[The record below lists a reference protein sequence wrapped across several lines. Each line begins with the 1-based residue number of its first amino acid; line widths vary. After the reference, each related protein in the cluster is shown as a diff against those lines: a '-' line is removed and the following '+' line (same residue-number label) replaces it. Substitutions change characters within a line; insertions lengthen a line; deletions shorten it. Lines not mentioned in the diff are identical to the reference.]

1 MNDSRSYRADSYA
14 ARTPSPR
21 HSRQTLLL
29 TLLVGGSVSLSSVGC
44 ASRSMSLASMNPFKA
59 NTAETVTTATETPGK
74 LASTT
79 SKVAEGTVT
88 ATKNVFQRASSRVTG
103 LFAGDKETSE
113 QDDPLSLDNSP
124 EKLEPDVF
132 VANGQLWESTGNLTK
147 AMESYQKAL
156 ATSPNHAPALT
167 SIARLHFREANY
179 PKAAE
184 FFQKSIAQTPTDA
197 ALFNDLGLTLSKLG
211 QHDMA
216 AQTLQRALQ
225 IAPGTSRYANNLA
238 SVYFESNKADEALKV
253 LQANNKPAV
262 AHFNMAFL
270 HYKKGQIAQAQ
281 TQLNQSL
288 AHEKDAASDPATKR
302 AINRSREMLTQ
313 ISPGSAMPGSAM
325 PGLPTGPAAGPA
337 ATIAAA
343 PAHRANQSPQVL
355 GQQVIGSMTPQPKQP
370 GTQPTAPGST
380 SPVSYQD
387 PRSYMNTQV
396 PTGFTPPSISIPSF
410 GQNQSGVP
418 GGVPSTPP
426 STLATPPVTPAA
438 TTALTQPA
446 ATSTST
452 TQPTPTPPTPTPPA
466 PTPPSTSGFTLPG
479 GFQLPASQ

>member
-1 MNDSRSYRADSYA
+1 MNDSRSHQTDSRVEQIA
-14 ARTPSPR
+14 SRR
-21 HSRQTLLL
+21 HLRRRLLL
-29 TLLVGGSVSLSSVGC
+29 TVLVSGSVSFSSVGC
-44 ASRSMSLASMNPFKA
+44 ATRSMSLASMNPFKA
-59 NTAETVTTATETPGK
+59 KTGEVVTTVDETPGK

-79 SKVAEGTVT
+79 GKVAAGTVT
-88 ATKNVFQRASSRVTG
+88 ATKNVFRKASSRVTG
-103 LFAGDKETSE
+103 LFAGDKQTLE
-113 QDDPLSLDNSP
+113 QDDPLALDSSP

-156 ATSPNHAPALT
+156 ATVPDHEPALT
-167 SIARLHFREANY
+167 SIARLHFRESNY

-184 FFQKSIAQTPTDA
+184 FFQKSIAQNSNDA

-238 SVYFESNKADEALKV
+238 SVYFESNQTDEALKV

-270 HYKKGQIAQAQ
+270 HFKKGQVAQAQ
-281 TQLNQSL
+281 AQLNQSL
-288 AHEKDAASDPATKR
+288 AYENESVSDPATKR
-302 AINRSREMLTQ
+302 AISRSREMLAQ
-313 ISPGSAMPGSAM
+313 ISPGSALPGSSV
-325 PGLPTGPAAGPA
+325 PGVTAPASPTGPVGPAAGPT

-370 GTQPTAPGST
+370 DAQPTVPGST

-387 PRSYMNTQV
+387 PRSYMNPQV
-396 PTGFTPPSISIPSF
+396 PAGYTPPSISIPSL
-410 GQNQSGVP
+410 GQNQ
-418 GGVPSTPP
+418 T
-426 STLATPPVTPAA
+426 ATPASGTKQPASVSETPVATQPTAPAA
-438 TTALTQPA
+438 KQPA
-446 ATSTST
+446 AS
-452 TQPTPTPPTPTPPA
+452 QPVTNQPA
-466 PTPPSTSGFTLPG
+466 TIQPSTSGFTLPG
-479 GFQLPASQ
+479 NFQLPASE

>member
-1 MNDSRSYRADSYA
+1 MNDSRSYRTESQAEQTAST
-14 ARTPSPR
+14 RR
-21 HSRQTLLL
+21 SRRRLLL
-29 TLLVGGSVSLSSVGC
+29 TALVGGTVSLSSVGC
-44 ASRSMSLASMNPFKA
+44 ASRSMSLASINPFKA
-59 NTAETVTTATETPGK
+59 KTAEAVTAVDETPGK

-79 SKVAEGTVT
+79 GKVAQGTVT
-88 ATKNVFQRASSRVTG
+88 ATKNVFQKASSRVTG
-103 LFAGDKETSE
+103 LFAGKDETPE
-113 QDDPLSLDNSP
+113 QDDPLALDNSP

-156 ATSPNHAPALT
+156 SASPNHEPALT
-167 SIARLHFREANY
+167 SIARLHFRESNY
-179 PKAAE
+179 PQAAE
-184 FFQKSIAQTPTDA
+184 FFQKSIAQKPDDA

-270 HYKKGQIAQAQ
+270 HYKKGQVAQAQ
-281 TQLNQSL
+281 AQLNLSL
-288 AHEKDAASDPATKR
+288 AHEKDSASDPATKR
-302 AINRSREMLTQ
+302 AISRSREMLAQ
-313 ISPGSAMPGSAM
+313 ISPGSALPNT
-325 PGLPTGPAAGPA
+325 GLPGVTPAVSPTGPIGPAAGPA

-370 GTQPTAPGST
+370 GMQPTVPGST

-387 PRSYMNTQV
+387 PRSYMNPQV
-396 PTGFTPPSISIPSF
+396 PAGAAPPSISIPSF
-410 GQNQSGVP
+410 GQNQTAAPAGVSNTTSSP
-418 GGVPSTPP
+418 NTSSFTMPP
-426 STLATPPVTPAA
+426 A
-438 TTALTQPA
+438 TQPA
-446 ATSTST
+446 ATATA
-452 TQPTPTPPTPTPPA
+452 PA
-466 PTPPSTSGFTLPG
+466 AATPPSTSGFTLPG